1 MDTET
6 VEKHLSVKVIK
17 RDFDSFTVEHQK
29 ELLKNYN
36 LIIRDFVKPQKEII
50 SLKDYL
56 KSFENLTKERRKIY
70 FWGIP
75 IRLSNQQ
82 YMLLS
87 LLLYEQEISQSDFD
101 DLVKNNIR
109 KTINDFNRKFKKVIK
124 DFAKSHD
131 CTFYDKKTKT
141 FTQLYES
148 AFKDLIAYKS
158 DYDKGYKLLTNYSLE
173 KKKQKLLTKPV
184 QLELSFPQFI

>member
-1 MDTET
+1 MDIET

-56 KSFENLTKERRKIY
+56 KLFENLTKERRKIY

-75 IRLSNQQ
+75 IRLSKQQ

-87 LLLYEQEISQSDFD
+87 LLLYEQEIMQSDFNEII
-101 DLVKNNIR
+101 KNDI
-109 KTINDFNRKFKKVIK
+109 
-124 DFAKSHD
+124 
-131 CTFYDKKTKT
+131 
-141 FTQLYES
+141 
-148 AFKDLIAYKS
+148 
-158 DYDKGYKLLTNYSLE
+158 
-173 KKKQKLLTKPV
+173 KKQFLILI
-184 QLELSFPQFI
+184 EN